1 LSGASSKLFRSLHR
15 TPQLTI
21 HSTGEAELRR
31 VFERYGRVQTC
42 IINEHKRHAFVKMAS
57 RADAVATRDA
67 MERDP
72 PDAQLRVSLLSQLPL
87 SITDSEID

>member
-1 LSGASSKLFRSLHR
+1 
-15 TPQLTI
+15 
-21 HSTGEAELRR
+21 
-31 VFERYGRVQTC
+31 
-42 IINEHKRHAFVKMAS
+42 MAS